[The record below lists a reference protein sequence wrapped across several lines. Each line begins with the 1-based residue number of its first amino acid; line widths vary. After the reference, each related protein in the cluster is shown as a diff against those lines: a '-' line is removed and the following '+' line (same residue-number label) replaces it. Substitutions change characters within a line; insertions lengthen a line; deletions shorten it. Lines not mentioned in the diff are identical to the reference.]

1 MKKVY
6 QKPTTDIVV
15 LNLSEQ
21 IAKWGDGANPSNPHD
36 STEGKEGETSWDYI
50 DEEDE
55 LDSKFSWSVWGDD
68 EEEEDY

>member
-6 QKPTTDIVV
+6 QRPTTDIVV
-15 LNLSEQ
+15 LNLGER
-21 IAKWGDGANPSNPHD
+21 IAWGELANPSNPYDHN
-36 STEGKEGETSWDYI
+36 EGKDGETSWDYV

>member
-15 LNLSEQ
+15 LNLGEQ
-21 IAKWGDGANPSNPHD
+21 IAWGELENGSNTYGH
-36 STEGKEGETSWDYI
+36 TTGKEGETSWDYI

>member
-15 LNLSEQ
+15 LNLGEQ
-21 IAKWGDGANPSNPHD
+21 IAWGDMGNGSNTFDHN
-36 STEGKEGETSWDYI
+36 TGKEGETSWDYI